1 MTPAT
6 QEQIKVAKELN
17 EGVDVFIVDTI
28 PVSPGATGSFFSNSQ
43 QAEAGATWTATR
55 KAYY

>member
-1 MTPAT
+1 LGMGEMTPAN

-43 QAEAGATWTATR
+43 
-55 KAYY
+55 